1 MKRVIL
7 PAAVLACVCA
17 VVWLNAVRRHGANS
31 AAEFDY
37 YLLSLSWAPNYCAS
51 HPNDHSLECSAGQR
65 AGFVLHG
72 LWPQSNAGRPPEN
85 CAPASPV
92 SAATVRHMLQYFPSR
107 GLIQH
112 EWATHG
118 VCTGLSAQ
126 EYFGKV
132 EQAYGA
138 IKVPD
143 PYRTLEQSRSLSVQ
157 EIERSFAAANGAP
170 AAAFR
175 VSCHARELVGIEAC
189 LDKALRYQACTAG
202 ARECPAPQVLMRPVR

>member
-7 PAAVLACVCA
+7 PAAVLACLCA
-17 VVWLNAVRRHGANS
+17 VVWLNAVRRHSPNS
-31 AAEFDY
+31 AGEFDY
-37 YLLSLSWAPNYCAS
+37 YLLSLSWAPNYCAA
-51 HPNDHSLECSAGQR
+51 HPNDHSIECRVGQR

-72 LWPQSNAGRPPEN
+72 LWPQSNAGRAEN

-92 SAATVRHMLQYFPSR
+92 SDEMVRHMLQYLPSR

-112 EWATHG
+112 EWAAHG

-126 EYFGKV
+126 EYFGKL
-132 EQAYGA
+132 EQAYTA

-143 PYRTLEQSRSLSVQ
+143 PYRALEQSRSLRVQ

-170 AAAFR
+170 AGAFR
-175 VSCHARELVGIEAC
+175 VSCHAGELVGVEAC
-189 LDKALRYQACTAG
+189 LDKELRYQACTAG
-202 ARECPAPQVLMRPVR
+202 ARDCPAPQVWMRPVR